1 MPRYQAAAVLALAF
15 LAALPGTMVAS
26 EARSE
31 ILATRTRTDASVYGG
46 ATYLVDW
53 NGAAAGGTTVGFST
67 SAANT
72 KVIVMFNAEC
82 AVEGAETQYVDI
94 DLVVDPAG
102 PTGEIVIPPSNGDNA
117 FCSGNG
123 TSTGS
128 PFTLDG
134 WVSAAVIGVVTLPQ
148 AGAHTLKV
156 RVNGLLGVTRL
167 DDMSLVV
174 MR

>member
-1 MPRYQAAAVLALAF
+1 MNQRKLAALALAA
-15 LAALPGTMVAS
+15 LAGVLIAS
-26 EARSE
+26 DARSD
-31 ILATRTRTDASVYGG
+31 ILATRTRTDAAVYGG

-53 NGAAAGGTTVGFST
+53 NGATAGGTTVGFST

-82 AVEGAETQYVDI
+82 SVEGAVNQYVDI

-134 WVSAAVIGVVTLPQ
+134 WVSAALIGVVTLPQ
-148 AGAHTLKV
+148 AGSHTLKV
-156 RVNGLLGVTRL
+156 RVNGLSGVTRL

>member
-1 MPRYQAAAVLALAF
+1 MNRRKLALLALAS
-15 LAALPGTMVAS
+15 LATVPGTMIAS
-26 EARSE
+26 DARGE

-53 NGAAAGGTTVGFST
+53 NGGAAGGTTVGFST

-82 AVEGAETQYVDI
+82 AVEGSPSKYVDI

-102 PTGEIVIPPSNGDNA
+102 PTGEIIIPPSNGDNA

-134 WVSAAVIGVVTLPQ
+134 WVSAALIGVVTLPQ

-156 RVNGLLGVTRL
+156 RVNGLSSVTRL

>member
-1 MPRYQAAAVLALAF
+1 MNQRKLAALALAA
-15 LAALPGTMVAS
+15 LAGVLVAS
-26 EARSE
+26 DARSD

-53 NGAAAGGTTVGFST
+53 NGATAGGTTVGFTT
-67 SAANT
+67 SGANT

-82 AVEGAETQYVDI
+82 AVEGAVNKYVDI

-134 WVSAAVIGVVTLPQ
+134 WVSAALIGVVTLPQ
-148 AGAHTLKV
+148 AGSHTLKV
-156 RVNGLLGVTRL
+156 RVNGLSGVTRL